1 MKFKDIKPGEKLS
14 TTLYMEVV
22 SKTSEGVNVR
32 DSYGKEFKVNGIN
45 LLESGFKSASQYANT
60 KKVTRTELAD
70 ILVNLGDQV
79 FKAEFLKQDGT
90 LREITGYKIS
100 TENLMGR
107 INVHDLEVKSG
118 HAQRQLD
125 LRTVNWAVVNDTK
138 YTVK

>member
-14 TTLYMEVV
+14 TTMYVEVL
-22 SKTSEGVNVR
+22 SKTTDGIKVR
-32 DSYGKEFKVNGIN
+32 DSFGKEFTIKGVN
-45 LLESGFKSASQYANT
+45 LLESGFKSASQAS
-60 KKVTRTELAD
+60 KSEKVTRTQLAD

-79 FKAEFLKQDGT
+79 FTAEFVKQTGDK
-90 LREITGYKIS
+90 RVITGYKVS